1 MSLIKFHRVLIVTFI
16 LMCGVLGWVLWQ
28 RWDKHGATT
37 DLAGAVGSAVV
48 GIGCGFYL
56 RTVGRKHPKI

>member
-16 LMCGVLGWVLWQ
+16 LLCGLLGWVLWK
-28 RWDKHGATT
+28 RWERDATT
-37 DLAGAVGSAVV
+37 SALLGAIGCAVV

-56 RTVGRKHPKI
+56 RTVGRKRSAS